1 MENPQPTNIPRV
13 STEKEQSWGALIA
26 IFVVLAMVVLGA
38 FYAWNKRVSREQ
50 ILPVQSSAATATSAI
65 ASTTTNTQ

>member
-1 MENPQPTNIPRV
+1 MENSQPENTPRV

-50 ILPVQSSAATATSAI
+50 TIPLRAAAAATTASGASAT
-65 ASTTTNTQ
+65 TTTN